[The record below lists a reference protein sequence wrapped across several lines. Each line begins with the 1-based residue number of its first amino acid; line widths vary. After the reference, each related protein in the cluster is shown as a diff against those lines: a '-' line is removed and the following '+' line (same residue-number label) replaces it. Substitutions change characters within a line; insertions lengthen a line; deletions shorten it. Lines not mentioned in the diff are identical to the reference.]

1 MRHQQSGNPPGG
13 RHGNGVTVRPGHDL
27 FSFIIIIILSFILQN
42 AHFLHDMHLG
52 GSWSIQDTHQWR
64 NKGGGQPDPLT
75 HLWNFLNAAI
85 ETMIL
90 LS

>member
-1 MRHQQSGNPPGG
+1 MRHQQRGNPGG

-52 GSWSIQDTHQWR
+52 GS
-64 NKGGGQPDPLT
+64 
-75 HLWNFLNAAI
+75 
-85 ETMIL
+85 
-90 LS
+90 

>member
-27 FSFIIIIILSFILQN
+27 FSFIIIIIILSFILQN

-52 GSWSIQDTHQWR
+52 GS
-64 NKGGGQPDPLT
+64 
-75 HLWNFLNAAI
+75 
-85 ETMIL
+85 
-90 LS
+90 